1 MKRSISAMEARKR
14 FGELLEEVYYR
25 GDEVIIERAGKPM
38 AAIVP
43 VAQYDQWQAQRKTAM
58 ARFFALVDQIQEEN
72 KDVPLEEIEAAV
84 GQAVREVRRS
94 QRRPSARTG

>member
-25 GDEVIIERAGKPM
+25 GDEVIVERAGKPM

-43 VAQYDQWQAQRKTAM
+43 VPQYDQWKAQRKAAM
-58 ARFFALVDQIQEEN
+58 DRFFALVNQIQEEN
-72 KDVPLEEIEAAV
+72 KDVPPEEIETAI
-84 GQAVREVRRS
+84 GQAVREVRGS
-94 QRRPSARTG
+94 QRMPSAPTG

>member
-1 MKRSISAMEARKR
+1 MEARKR

-43 VAQYDQWQAQRKTAM
+43 VTQYDQWQAQRKAAM
-58 ARFFALVDQIQEEN
+58 DRFFALVDQIQEEN
-72 KDVPLEEIEAAV
+72 KDVPPEEIEAAV
-84 GQAVREVRRS
+84 GQAVREVTGS
-94 QRRPSARTG
+94 QRTPSAPTG